1 MRPKWSRLVTSRVT
15 AVTSCDILIPQVTV
29 EDLVI
34 YPGDL
39 YFNQLVYSS
48 VATIELCSFYL
59 LGARTFCDSDYTNTG
74 HSICMFT
81 EDASVSSQMYNV
93 S

>member
-1 MRPKWSRLVTSRVT
+1 MTSRVT
-15 AVTSCDILIPQVTV
+15 AVTSYDILIPHVTV
-29 EDLVI
+29 EEDLVI

-39 YFNQLVYSS
+39 YFNQLVYLS

-59 LGARTFCDSDYTNTG
+59 LGARTFCDSDFTTT
-74 HSICMFT
+74 CKFT
-81 EDASVSSQMYNV
+81 EDASVSNQMYNV